1 MRHQDL
7 RTTGFLRGS
16 LMVIMTLALIVPG
29 LAAKERKGASITV
42 TKLDGKVIK
51 GELLAVKGE
60 NLIIL
65 DQSTSSGVTE
75 SLLEIKTVEAVKK
88 VSKKMAGAVVA
99 GLLVGALYGATFGP
113 KSAESDPNSD
123 VGMTPAKAVLAGA
136 MGGVIWGSLIS
147 SRSARFKR
155 YAIDIENTDPEYI
168 AKISARLKKYARDR
182 G

>member
-1 MRHQDL
+1 MRHQDR

-16 LMVIMTLALIVPG
+16 LIVIMTLALIVPS

-60 NLIIL
+60 NLILL
-65 DQSTSSGVTE
+65 DRSTSSGVTE
-75 SLLEIKTVEAVKK
+75 SLLEIKTIK
-88 VSKKMAGAVVA
+88 VVNKSKRVNGLVMGALAGALYGVLFGPKA
-99 GLLVGALYGATFGP
+99 GEEPDPYSDFQLTPGKAVLVGAL
-113 KSAESDPNSD
+113 
-123 VGMTPAKAVLAGA
+123 
-136 MGGVIWGSLIS
+136 GGVFWGALIVGVNEQ
-147 SRSARFKR
+147 
-155 YAIDIENTDPEYI
+155 IDLKKKDPENI